1 MAEKTNLTAH
11 PVAALFP
18 MLEGADYEALKA
30 DIRQNGQ
37 LQPIVIHPEDGS
49 IIDGRNRYRAC
60 IELGLEPRFETW
72 AGSGSVVEAALSLN
86 LHRRHMNSSQRAM
99 VALEVLPLM
108 AQEARARQ
116 KNAGRNHG
124 RGKVPEQIP
133 EAITSRGEAREQAA
147 KIANTNPRYV
157 SDAAK
162 IAQEAPQLA
171 QAIKAGALTIT
182 EAKRALKEQERE
194 GRRLDNAAKVA
205 TSTAQGLPI
214 EAALGRFS
222 TILIDPPWDWGDEG
236 DGDQLGRARPDYA
249 TMALEDIAALPVGQL
264 AAGDAHLYLWITN
277 RSLFK
282 GAALIESWGFR
293 YITAITWGKPT
304 YGLGNYYR
312 GQTEHLLF
320 GVRGSLPLQ
329 RKDAGTLLLAPRG
342 PGGHSSK
349 PAEVY
354 SLIESASPG
363 PHLELFARETR
374 AGWYSWGEDGLRG
387 GGEG

>member
-37 LQPIVIHPEDGS
+37 LQPIVLHPEDGS

-86 LHRRHMNSSQRAM
+86 LHRRHMNSSQRAV
-99 VALEVLPLM
+99 VALEVLPMLEE
-108 AQEARARQ
+108 EARARQ
-116 KNAGRNHG
+116 GTRTDLGNFGQRFDQSSE
-124 RGKVPEQIP
+124 RGPRASDV
-133 EAITSRGEAREQAA
+133 AA
-147 KIANTNPRYV
+147 QLVGTNRQYV
-157 SDAAK
+157 SDAKA
-162 IAQEAPQLA
+162 IATKAPELLEQVRNGDKTLV
-171 QAIKAGALTIT
+171 Q
-182 EAKRALKEQERE
+182 AKRELKEQAREER
-194 GRRLDNAAKVA
+194 RQDNAAKVA

-282 GAALIESWGFR
+282 GAALFESWGFR

-349 PAEVY
+349 PAEAY
-354 SLIESASPG
+354 TLIESASPG